1 AGVPGIGVG
10 PIRRLSEG
18 PGDPVVGGPDQVVAA
33 FDAAAAELRRLAGS
47 VPDAAAEIM
56 TTTALIADD
65 PDLRAAALAHLAAGR
80 AAGDAVLAAADT
92 YAAMLA
98 ALPDPT
104 LAARAA
110 DVRQV
115 ARRVVGRLGTPAPVT
130 APDAAVIVIGDEV
143 GADDLLEG
151 AVAGAAS
158 RLGGSTAHVAIVARA
173 LGVPVVFG
181 IDPDGPGVAH
191 GALAIVDGGAAT
203 LTVAPGDAELEAAL
217 TAARADTDR
226 RRILAAGRD
235 LPAITRDGRRIAL
248 LANVATAAESA
259 AAVAGGAE
267 GAGLVRTELPF
278 LDAAGWPTADAHLA
292 ALGPVIAGLGG
303 RPATVRTLD
312 FAPDKLPPFLAGRP
326 ARRCLALML
335 AEPDTLVAQ
344 FAGTLA
350 AAGGAPLRFLLPMV
364 TAAAEL
370 DRGRLLLAAAARRLG
385 VAPPP
390 LGAMVELAAAVDRV
404 DELAEAADFLSIGTN
419 DLVADL
425 LGIRDRTDPRLT
437 PARAAEPV
445 VVAAIGATVRAAAKH
460 HRPVSVCGDAAAD
473 PAVVPLLLAAGCDT
487 LSVAPPALDEVRA
500 LIRSFPA
507 TRS

>member
-1 AGVPGIGVG
+1 VG

-18 PGDPVVGGPDQVVAA
+18 PGDAVVGGPDQLVAA
-33 FDAAAAELRRLAGS
+33 FDAAAAELRHLAAS
-47 VPDAAAEIM
+47 VPGEAADIM
-56 TTTALIADD
+56 ATTALIADD
-65 PDLRAAALAHLAAGR
+65 PDLRAAALAQLAAGR
-80 AAGDAVLAAADT
+80 DAGEAVLAAADT
-92 YAAMLA
+92 YAAVLA

-104 LAARAA
+104 LAGRAA

-115 ARRVVGRLGTPAPVT
+115 ARRVLGRLRTPPSSA
-130 APDAAVIVIGDEV
+130 APDAPVIVVGDEV

-158 RLGGSTAHVAIVARA
+158 RLGGPTAHVAIVARA

-203 LTVAPGDAELEAAL
+203 LTVAPGEPELAAAV
-217 TAARADTDR
+217 TAARADTER
-226 RRILAAGRD
+226 RRAFAAARD
-235 LPAITRDGRRIAL
+235 LPAVTRDGRRIAL

-278 LDAAGWPTADAHLA
+278 LDAAGWPTAEAHVA
-292 ALGPVIAGLGG
+292 ALAPVIAALGG

-326 ARRCLALML
+326 ARRCLARML

-344 FAGTLA
+344 FAGALA
-350 AAGGAPLRFLLPMV
+350 AANGAPVRFLLPMV

-370 DRGRLLLAAAARRLG
+370 DRGRELLAAAAGGLG
-385 VAPPP
+385 VAPPA

-404 DELAEAADFLSIGTN
+404 DELAESADFLSVGTN

-425 LGIRDRTDPRLT
+425 LGIRDRTDPGLT
-437 PARAAEPV
+437 PARAAEPA
-445 VVAAIGATVRAAAKH
+445 VVAAIEATVRAAAKH

-473 PAVVPLLLAAGCDT
+473 PAVVPLLLAAGCDA

-507 TRS
+507 TLS